1 MHEVYKEK
9 KGRGGS
15 GSDFVFLDG
24 EGKRGG
30 AILIYRRAAK
40 RRRTN

>member
-9 KGRGGS
+9 KNCRGS

-24 EGKRGG
+24 EGERRGSN
-30 AILIYRRAAK
+30 IDI
-40 RRRTN
+40 

>member
-24 EGKRGG
+24 EGERRGSN
-30 AILIYRRAAK
+30 IDI
-40 RRRTN
+40 